1 MILPKPALSKSA
13 ANLKGSTDR
22 KRTGME
28 ISKIFHEMS
37 KPNYEKYIT
46 VFKYFCNFFFGLRQC
61 MYTHM
66 YAGRV
71 TTRALRFFFICYNIQ
86 E

>member
-46 VFKYFCNFFFGLRQC
+46 VFKYFFSFIGLRFYLNKTFQQKDS
-61 MYTHM
+61 
-66 YAGRV
+66 V
-71 TTRALRFFFICYNIQ
+71 K
-86 E
+86 